1 MSLEKFERPSLKDK
15 IRRLGKLSL
24 KEKLAEDKKLDKVI
38 NQKVVEKIK
47 KIK

>member
-1 MSLEKFERPSLKDK
+1 MSLEQYERSSLKEK

-38 NQKVVEKIK
+38 NQKVGEKINRK
-47 KIK
+47 N